1 MANNVTG
8 IQRIVN
14 AAGYSWQG
22 LRAAW
27 QHEAAFRQEAIAAL
41 VAIVV
46 ACWLDVDAIS
56 RVLMIGSV
64 VLVIIVEI
72 LNSAIE
78 AVVDRIGQERHPLA
92 GRAKDMGSAAVLLAI
107 LLALYVW
114 IALLWSH
121 LR

>member
-27 QHEAAFRQEAIAAL
+27 KHEAAFRQEAIAAL

-107 LLALYVW
+107 LLALFVW